1 MEDSDFT
8 NVRVTTKANAL
19 INELVRQ
26 GYCLDS
32 VNGYDMFHLDIW
44 VHDENIEV
52 TAMTNSTPFEFRAKR
67 TKGLRV

>member
-1 MEDSDFT
+1 MKEQKFT

-26 GYCLDS
+26 GYRLDS
-32 VNGYDMFHLDIW
+32 VNGYDLFHLDIW
-44 VHDENIEV
+44 VHDGNIEV
-52 TAMTNSTPFEFRAKR
+52 TAVTNTTPFEFRAKR